1 MLAASTFYPPIE
13 QYNIAIMD
21 LDSDAITPRI
31 RSLLPRINELVAL
44 GDALHAIQ
52 TLDGRFQ
59 NAQTARALL
68 QQSADLLLMIADSLS
83 GSVAEVLR
91 LRAASLLGE
100 GHAEAATAQVEAADD
115 PLVLLCGPLSTWNGK
130 SKHYLHGV
138 VASVPVKNLNA
149 LIARADLFLASN
161 LRYLQAL
168 LGVPALELGYVPP
181 FVVTDLIA
189 CGGEANT
196 YPKQFA
202 YFLPEDEGVKGAA
215 SMKSVVYANLYQTRF
230 HRVSLP
236 LAEETLV
243 PFQLNGL
250 TPYRSLRD
258 LLLWFRGHDIGHSF
272 RLPETN
278 YGRLQS
284 VGLENMWMLQEAIAD
299 VMGYL
304 MVASG
309 PWWHAFQLDRA
320 ECSAVFLAELLRYI
334 RRGPA
339 WFPDS
344 GAGFMELSYL
354 LSHGSVSLVAD
365 GEQLLWN
372 PDRLYDGMVA
382 LAGELVNVV
391 LRADAERATA
401 LLTEHNFH
409 PGHVLSRML
418 TKLTRDFHHLPT
430 DFAFNTMNGS
440 QEEHHEQ
447 SNAR

>member
-13 QYNIAIMD
+13 QYNIAFMD
-21 LDSDAITPRI
+21 LHSDAITPQVRA
-31 RSLLPRINELVAL
+31 LLPGINELASL
-44 GDALHAIQ
+44 GDAIHAIQ
-52 TLDGRFQ
+52 MLDGRFQ
-59 NAQTARALL
+59 NEQTARVLL

-83 GSVAEVLR
+83 GPVTNILR

-100 GHAEAATAQVEAADD
+100 GHAETAIAQVEAADD
-115 PLVLLCGPLSTWNGK
+115 PLILLCGPLSTWNGK
-130 SKHYLHGV
+130 SKNYLHGV
-138 VASVPVKNLNA
+138 LASVPVKNLNA
-149 LIARADLFLASN
+149 LIARADSFLAAN
-161 LRYLQAL
+161 LRYLQEL
-168 LGVPALELGYVPP
+168 PGLSALELGYVPL

-215 SMKSVVYANLYQTRF
+215 SMKSVVYSNLYQTRF
-230 HRVSLP
+230 HQVSLP
-236 LAEETLV
+236 LAEGTLL
-243 PFQLNGL
+243 PLQLNGL
-250 TPYRSLRD
+250 TPYRFLRD

-304 MVASG
+304 MVTGG
-309 PWWHAFQLDRA
+309 PWLEAFQLDRA

-334 RRGPA
+334 RRGPS

-354 LSHGSVSLVAD
+354 LSNGYVSLVAD
-365 GEQLLWN
+365 GEHLHWT
-372 PDRLYDGMVA
+372 PDLLYDGMVT

-391 LRADAERATA
+391 LGENVERATA
-401 LLTEHNFH
+401 LLAEHRFH
-409 PGHVLSRML
+409 PGHVLSSIL
-418 TKLTRDFHHLPT
+418 LKLTRDFHHLPT
-430 DFAFNTMNGS
+430 DFAFNSMNGS
-440 QEEHHEQ
+440 QEEYHEQ
-447 SNAR
+447 

>member
-13 QYNIAIMD
+13 QYTIAVMD
-21 LDSDAITPRI
+21 LHSDAITPQV
-31 RSLLPRINELVAL
+31 RSLLPSINELAAL
-44 GDALHAIQ
+44 GDAIHAIQ
-52 TLDGRFQ
+52 MLDGRFQ
-59 NAQTARALL
+59 NVQTATVLL
-68 QQSADLLLMIADSLS
+68 QQSADLLLMIAGSLS
-83 GSVAEVLR
+83 GSVATVLR

-100 GHAEAATAQVEAADD
+100 GHAEAAIAQVEAADD
-115 PLVLLCGPLSTWNGK
+115 PLILLCGPLSTWNGK
-130 SKHYLHGV
+130 SKNYLHGV
-138 VASVPVKNLNA
+138 VASVPVKHLNT
-149 LIARADLFLASN
+149 LITRADSFRASN

-168 LGVPALELGYVPP
+168 LGLPTLELGYVPP

-215 SMKSVVYANLYQTRF
+215 RMKSVVYANLYQTRF

-243 PFQLNGL
+243 PFQLSGL
-250 TPYRSLRD
+250 TADRSTRD

-272 RLPETN
+272 RLPETD
-278 YGRLQS
+278 YERLQL

-304 MVASG
+304 MVANG
-309 PWWHAFQLDRA
+309 PWRHAFQLDRA

-334 RRGPA
+334 RRGPT

-344 GAGFMELSYL
+344 GSGFMELSYL
-354 LSHGSVSLVAD
+354 LSHGYVSLESD
-365 GEQLLWN
+365 GEQLVWH

-391 LRADAERATA
+391 LGADVERATA
-401 LLTEHNFH
+401 LLTEHSFH
-409 PGHVLSRML
+409 PGHVLSSIL

-440 QEEHHEQ
+440 QE
-447 SNAR
+447 